1 MHLYI
6 YYDRRAESWKG
17 CTLGSEALDSSR
29 EVNEARGGLMLA
41 AGRVRPKK
49 KKTKKNTEKSAPP
62 PKKHATKSTAALR
75 PNPTRDGMR
84 GNTSHALAH
93 TLPLP

>member
-62 PKKHATKSTAALR
+62 PKNTPR
-75 PNPTRDGMR
+75 NPQQPCDRIQLEMACEETR
-84 GNTSHALAH
+84 H
-93 TLPLP
+93 TR